1 MASIELKKLLNL
13 SIYGANFALLKKKTE
28 RQLLY
33 GSLQV
38 TYHSLVI
45 KIWRVA
51 CPNI

>member
-1 MASIELKKLLNL
+1 MMCISQKKLLNL
-13 SIYGANFALLKKKTE
+13 SIYGANFALLKQKTE

-38 TYHSLVI
+38 TYHSHVI
-45 KIWRVA
+45 IIWRLA